1 MRPKAPSCMMAR
13 ASLACLWQCVTICME
28 SLMLSYLWCVL
39 KMETC
44 FLGLLWQ
51 YQLVQEIPLG
61 WGQRKQIIMV
71 GLLGPRVLYCQF
83 SWAPIW
89 FFWLFCSYQLSCQ
102 QKVQYILFL
111 KKSIRRVVSVKL
123 QLKMM
128 LQMLDL
134 L

>member
-28 SLMLSYLWCVL
+28 SLI
-39 KMETC
+39 METC

-51 YQLVQEIPLG
+51 YQLVQEIRLG
-61 WGQRKQIIMV
+61 WGKRKQIIMV
-71 GLLGPRVLYCQF
+71 SLLGPRVLYCQF

-111 KKSIRRVVSVKL
+111 RKSIRRVVSVKL

>member
-28 SLMLSYLWCVL
+28 SLI
-39 KMETC
+39 METC

-51 YQLVQEIPLG
+51 YQLVQEIRLG
-61 WGQRKQIIMV
+61 WGKRKQIIMV
-71 GLLGPRVLYCQF
+71 SLLGPWVLYCQF

-111 KKSIRRVVSVKL
+111 RKSIRRVVSVKL